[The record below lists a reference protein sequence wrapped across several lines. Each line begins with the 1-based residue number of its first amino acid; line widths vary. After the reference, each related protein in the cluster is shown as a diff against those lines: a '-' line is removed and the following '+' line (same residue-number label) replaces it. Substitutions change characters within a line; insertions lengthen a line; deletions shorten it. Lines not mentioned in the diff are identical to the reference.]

1 MPRLFVVAGVVLAS
15 SCSLDRILLDGQLA
29 ATRKASSSF
38 DTLNDIEVARI
49 GAGSSLVQ
57 LEGMYV
63 LAPDQQDAMFLL
75 LNGYTGYASAF
86 IEDEWEQAYDRGD
99 DDAEAASGERA
110 KVSYDRAIM
119 YGTKLLELR
128 HPGFV

>member
-1 MPRLFVVAGVVLAS
+1 MPRLMLAVSCVVLTTA
-15 SCSLDRILLDGQLA
+15 CSLDRVLLDGQLA

-38 DTLNDIEVARI
+38 DTLNDLEVAKI

-63 LAPDQQDAMFLL
+63 IAPDQEDAMFLL

-86 IEDEWEQAYDRGD
+86 IEDEWEMAYDRGD
-99 DDAEAASGERA
+99 DDGEAAAADRA
-110 KVSYDRAIM
+110 KLNYDRAI
-119 YGTKLLELR
+119 
-128 HPGFV
+128 